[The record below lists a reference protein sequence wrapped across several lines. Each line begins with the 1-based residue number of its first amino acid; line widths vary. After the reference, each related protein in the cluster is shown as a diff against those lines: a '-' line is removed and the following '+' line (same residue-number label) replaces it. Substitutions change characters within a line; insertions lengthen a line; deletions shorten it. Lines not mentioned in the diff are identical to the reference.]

1 MNNNKSFIKNQT
13 KNKDWR
19 EMKQQWALSTGWKHQ
34 PVLSA
39 IYFISRPGAAVSTG
53 WWLQPVLTD
62 AH

>member
-34 PVLSA
+34 PVLNGHPA
-39 IYFISRPGAAVSTG
+39 PAGVTSRC
-53 WWLQPVLTD
+53 
-62 AH
+62 